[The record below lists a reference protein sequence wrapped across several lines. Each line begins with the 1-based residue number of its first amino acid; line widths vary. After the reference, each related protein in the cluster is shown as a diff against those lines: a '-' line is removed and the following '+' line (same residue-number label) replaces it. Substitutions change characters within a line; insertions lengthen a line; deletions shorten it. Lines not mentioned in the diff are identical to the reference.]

1 MLYLKAMAVLLAYEI
16 LSAPLEAAWNKF
28 ATRKLTEKQKE
39 HRKARI
45 DAREDI
51 TAAAVGVGVLTVAS
65 GILVVHTQLTLDGL
79 TRVAATGFFGLI
91 FLGTIAFWRDF
102 FKNQLKELRKQLQS
116 IDCEYETSQ
125 RPHQEG

>member
-1 MLYLKAMAVLLAYEI
+1 MLYLYALAVLLVFEI
-16 LSAPLEAAWNKF
+16 ISAPLEAAWDKF

-51 TAAAVGVGVLTVAS
+51 TVAAVGVGVLTGAS
-65 GILVVHTQLTLDGL
+65 GLLVVHTQLTLDGL
-79 TRVAATGFFGLI
+79 IRVAATGFFGLI

-102 FKNQLKELRKQLQS
+102 FKNQLKELRKQLES
-116 IDCEYETSQ
+116 IASEYETSQ

>member
-1 MLYLKAMAVLLAYEI
+1 MLYLYAMVFMLAFEI
-16 LSAPLEAAWNKF
+16 ISAPLEAAWNKF

-39 HRKARI
+39 HRKARS

-51 TAAAVGVGVLTVAS
+51 TVAAVGVGILTVAS
-65 GILVVHTQLTLDGL
+65 GLLVVHTQFTLDGL
-79 TRVAATGFFGLI
+79 IRVAATGFFGLI

-102 FKNQLKELRKQLQS
+102 FKNQLKELRKQLDLIAS
-116 IDCEYETSQ
+116 EYETSQ